1 MKPKTSQNTEI
12 GAGKEGEDP
21 LEEWRSLLQW
31 KSEMALQ
38 ANMLDP
44 QDHRFS
50 TLKWEVW
57 MMWAIRMFGNLAIIP
72 SEDQVILSYIPITC
86 IYIYTTLIG

>member
-1 MKPKTSQNTEI
+1 
-12 GAGKEGEDP
+12 
-21 LEEWRSLLQW
+21 
-31 KSEMALQ
+31 MALQ
-38 ANMLDP
+38 ANMLDL

-72 SEDQVILSYIPITC
+72 SEDQVILSYIPT
-86 IYIYTTLIG
+86 IYILYLYIPPLLVDFG